1 MQAKPLTRKVK
12 DHRGN
17 EHEVYKWYWMKGW
30 EFYQTEPA
38 DEFGVVMGYMTNCP
52 CPEWGSQHEAELHD
66 VAVQLLRDLIYGNQP
81 RRKVGN
87 GWRKMDNYPRPDF
100 DWQEYF
106 EWIKFCKELEK
117 EN

>member
-1 MQAKPLTRKVK
+1 MKTKPLTRKVK

-17 EHEVYKWYWMKGW
+17 THEVYKWFWMKGW

-52 CPEWGSQHEAELHD
+52 CPEWGSQHEAELYD
-66 VAVQLLRDLIYGNQP
+66 VAGVVAERFDLWELAPPQ
-81 RRKVGN
+81 
-87 GWRKMDNYPRPDF
+87 GW
-100 DWQEYF
+100 
-106 EWIKFCKELEK
+106 EWLEK

>member
-38 DEFGVVMGYMTNCP
+38 DEFL
-52 CPEWGSQHEAELHD
+52 S
-66 VAVQLLRDLIYGNQP
+66 LIHISEP
-81 RRKVGN
+81 TRRS
-87 GWRKMDNYPRPDF
+87 
-100 DWQEYF
+100 
-106 EWIKFCKELEK
+106 
-117 EN
+117 